1 MKKKCK
7 EMHNLVQC
15 MDWDLLVQPF
25 IYISRH
31 RFLDGCARLF
41 ESHSLAGIFVYESF
55 KHFGM

>member
-1 MKKKCK
+1 MYG
-7 EMHNLVQC
+7 LG
-15 MDWDLLVQPF
+15 F
-25 IYISRH
+25 IGAAIFYISRH